1 MDLHASGSTIIAISY
16 CLNISPVY
24 MHIVSYDLYSTL
36 SLTPSLQDT
45 WHIPPNHTS
54 ITRR

>member
-1 MDLHASGSTIIAISY
+1 MDLHDSGSTIIAISY
-16 CLNISPVY
+16 CFNISPVY

-45 WHIPPNHTS
+45 WHIPSNHTS